1 MHRRE
6 RGTGDTVHHGLG
18 QGSIVQRLECPE
30 ERLEADVE
38 DRVLEDVSLGL
49 ERLARG
55 EDLEDGPSGVG
66 SAGKRDAERDCF

>member
-1 MHRRE
+1 M
-6 RGTGDTVHHGLG
+6 
-18 QGSIVQRLECPE
+18 E
-30 ERLEADVE
+30 EWLEADVE

-49 ERLARG
+49 GRLARG